1 MSCSTGSPAGC
12 RSSSSGGAAQ
22 ARRRGFTLI
31 EILVALVILTV
42 ALGALLQLFST
53 GMRSASSAE
62 ARTIAVLLAQSRL
75 AALGVE
81 TPLEPGE
88 SDGAWD
94 ERYRWTA
101 TIDAYEDEATIAD
114 EDAAGLVPFRV
125 SVTVSWDEPPR
136 GGSVTLTSLRLAPAG
151 EAGSGR

>member
-1 MSCSTGSPAGC
+1 
-12 RSSSSGGAAQ
+12 
-22 ARRRGFTLI
+22 
-31 EILVALVILTV
+31 VALVILTV

-53 GMRSASSAE
+53 GMRTATGAE

-94 ERYRWTA
+94 DRFRWTA
-101 TIDAYEDEATIAD
+101 TVDPYEDEATTDDGGAT
-114 EDAAGLVPFRV
+114 GLVPLRV
-125 SVTVSWDEPPR
+125 AVTVSWGELPR
-136 GGSVTLTSLRLAPAG
+136 GGSVTLTSLRLAPAD
-151 EAGSGR
+151 ETARAR